1 MATTDRAVARGN
13 VAIGQRLRRLAG
25 VRDDEMVVVWR
36 IAAVFGLLEVGRAL
50 GDAGAGGLLINREPG
65 LLPGLFIP
73 LGILSMA
80 IAIGFGAALSRVRRS
95 RLLAGSLLA
104 IGGLLVVEWV
114 ALSSGAQVIAI
125 VWLTVSAAGTLAMTI
140 GWTVAGSSL
149 DARQAKRL
157 FPLCTSAAIVG
168 YMLGSLAAGWIAGII
183 GSASLIV
190 VEAVLFVLAAAVI
203 ASLARRSTGSGWH
216 LVPAAGTSVVADV
229 LVGFDE
235 VRRSPLLRL
244 IGVAYVLLAVLLFSV
259 SYPYWLAARA
269 VFTDEAELT
278 AVLGLVSAV
287 ATGLSL
293 VVALLVAN
301 RFYARFGVATAAL
314 LLPIV
319 YLGGFAVWVVRL
331 TFPTAAAVTVVQQI
345 TQRGLSNA
353 AWSAFYN
360 VVPASRR
367 AQVLAFMDGVP
378 GQLGTVLSGVLL
390 LTVGRILAPDQVA
403 WLGLG
408 TALVAVV
415 VVLAIRRRYAD
426 ALVRTLRSGIGEQ
439 LLEGGQGPG
448 DMLAVPEVRRALAD
462 AMAAPEPAIRSLA
475 TSMLARSDAPDARVP
490 LTVAIDDPDPAVA
503 AEAIVGILRVG
514 MAPGDPVGTP
524 GPVARA
530 ERRLAALLGGD
541 ETARVI
547 GLRALHRLGRRP
559 APDLQAALLSDPST
573 AVRAMGLAILADD
586 PDPAAG
592 QRLVAALGD
601 PLPLV
606 RRAAATGLAVRPEL
620 PPGVIERLQRGTDDE
635 QDAAIRALE
644 GHAEVARDAV
654 LAWAEAAVDRARG
667 LHQARAVVVA
677 DAPGGYAASARP
689 DEPGSADVSAFLAR
703 ALDRRIERQHERV
716 LAAMA
721 VLGAPSARGV
731 IRRSLRSTDAD
742 VRAQALEAL
751 DSVGDRRLGS
761 ALTRLIEGAAS
772 GQRLDDDTAWRR
784 LRDDVDPWIRGLSR
798 LCGPSG
804 GPMPDPER
812 ALGDIETMLRL
823 RRVPLFE
830 RLAPEDLQR
839 LAAVATERW
848 FEPGEVLVREGE
860 PGDELFVILDGQV
873 AVTRLEPDGSERPIR
888 TYGAGDHIG
897 ELAVLRD
904 RPRAATV
911 TATGGRVRTLVI
923 GGEGLTAILLE
934 RPEAAMAMLA
944 TLAERISFQ

>member
-1 MATTDRAVARGN
+1 
-13 VAIGQRLRRLAG
+13 
-25 VRDDEMVVVWR
+25 
-36 IAAVFGLLEVGRAL
+36 
-50 GDAGAGGLLINREPG
+50 
-65 LLPGLFIP
+65 
-73 LGILSMA
+73 
-80 IAIGFGAALSRVRRS
+80 
-95 RLLAGSLLA
+95 
-104 IGGLLVVEWV
+104 
-114 ALSSGAQVIAI
+114 
-125 VWLTVSAAGTLAMTI
+125 
-140 GWTVAGSSL
+140 
-149 DARQAKRL
+149 
-157 FPLCTSAAIVG
+157 
-168 YMLGSLAAGWIAGII
+168 
-183 GSASLIV
+183 
-190 VEAVLFVLAAAVI
+190 
-203 ASLARRSTGSGWH
+203 
-216 LVPAAGTSVVADV
+216 VADV
-229 LVGFDE
+229 LVGFEE
-235 VRRSPLLRL
+235 VRHSPLLRL
-244 IGVAYVLLAVLLFSV
+244 IGVAYVLLAVLMFSV
-259 SYPYWLAARA
+259 SYPYWLAARE

-293 VVALLVAN
+293 LVALLIAN

-314 LLPIV
+314 LLPLV

-390 LTVGRILAPDQVA
+390 LTVGQVLAPDQVA

-408 TALVAVV
+408 TALLAVLVV
-415 VVLAIRRRYAD
+415 VAIRRRYAD

-439 LLEGGQGPG
+439 LLEGGPGPG
-448 DMLAVPEVRRALAD
+448 DMLAVPEVRTALGD
-462 AMAAPEPAIRSLA
+462 AMTDPQPAIRSLA
-475 TSMLARSDAPDARVP
+475 ASLLARADAPDARAA
-490 LTVAIDDPDPAVA
+490 LTEAIDDPDPGVA
-503 AEAIVGILRVG
+503 SEAIVGIVRGGPV
-514 MAPGDPVGTP
+514 AGDPVGTP
-524 GPVARA
+524 SPVARA
-530 ERRLAALLGGD
+530 ERRLAALLAGD

-559 APDLQAALLSDPST
+559 APDLQAAMLADPSP
-573 AVRAMGLAILADD
+573 AVRAMGLAMLADD

-606 RRAAATGLAVRPEL
+606 RRAAATALAVRPEL
-620 PPGVIERLQRGTDDE
+620 APGVVERLTDGTDDE
-635 QDAAIRALE
+635 QDAAIRALD
-644 GHAEVARDAV
+644 GHAGAARDAI
-654 LAWAEAAVDRARG
+654 LAWAEAAVDRARA
-667 LHQARAVVVA
+667 LHQARAVVALAAHRA
-677 DAPGGYAASARP
+677 DPSP
-689 DEPGSADVSAFLAR
+689 TEPAEPAQPEPSEITSFLAR
-703 ALDRRIERQHERV
+703 AVDRRIERQHERV
-716 LAAMA
+716 LSAMA
-721 VLGAPSARGV
+721 VLGAPSTRGV
-731 IRRSLRSTDAD
+731 IRRCLRSSDAD
-742 VRAQALEAL
+742 IRAQALEAL

-761 ALTRLIEGAAS
+761 ALTRLIEGAAG
-772 GQRLDDDTAWRR
+772 GQPLDDDTAWRR

-839 LAAVATERW
+839 LAAVAVERS
-848 FEPGEVLVREGE
+848 FAAGEVLVREGD
-860 PGDELFVILDGQV
+860 PGDELFVILDGEV
-873 AVTRLEPDGSERPIR
+873 AVSRLEPDGSERSIR
-888 TYGAGDHIG
+888 TYQAGDHIG
-897 ELAVLRD
+897 ELAALRD

-911 TATGGRVRTLVI
+911 TATGPVRTLVI

-944 TLAERISFQ
+944 TLAERISAQ